1 MGWQGCYFGGLCE
14 QLDWSHCIA
23 RRSVSDGG
31 GSDSG
36 PGALSQDCPDMT
48 GGDQAS
54 VVLVAG
60 VVFDAVAKA
69 DFNHADVLLG
79 FCLALFLV
87 FLHVYL

>member
-1 MGWQGCYFGGLCE
+1 
-14 QLDWSHCIA
+14 
-23 RRSVSDGG
+23 
-31 GSDSG
+31 
-36 PGALSQDCPDMT
+36 MT